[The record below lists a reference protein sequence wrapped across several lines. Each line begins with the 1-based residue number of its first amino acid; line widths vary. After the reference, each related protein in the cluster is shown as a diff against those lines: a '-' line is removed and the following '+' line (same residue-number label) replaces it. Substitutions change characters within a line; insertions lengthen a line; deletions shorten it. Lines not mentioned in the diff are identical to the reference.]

1 MTHQQVTAPSTELK
15 IVAVDLM
22 AVKEG
27 ENMPLYL
34 HVVNRI
40 LRDLRLEQQKTR
52 SSFQYAAFKRM
63 IEDEELTP
71 GQRAPLLQ
79 RLDTLE
85 SFMVEEQVHSS
96 SRSRNLMTASGNSWT
111 LRPGQLT
118 VVDLSCPCVTPE
130 TACSL
135 FNICLGLFIE
145 QDPSVG
151 RIIALDEA
159 HKYMNDSAEAST
171 LTEQLLAT
179 IRLQR
184 HLGTRIVISTQEPTI
199 SPKLLDL
206 CSLTI
211 VHRFTS
217 PDWMQTLQK
226 HLAGASVMPVLQES
240 KVGGDGEDCDLAN
253 SLQTLCVEGKG
264 SSKGK
269 AIFAY
274 IVQLRVGEALLF
286 APSAVLD
293 LDEVF
298 CARKLD
304 DGVLKIRVRERVTTD
319 GGRSVMAR

>member
-1 MTHQQVTAPSTELK
+1 
-15 IVAVDLM
+15 M

-27 ENMPLYL
+27 DNMPLYL
-34 HVVNRI
+34 HVVSRI

-52 SSFQYAAFKRM
+52 SSFQYSAFKRM
-63 IEDEELTP
+63 IEDEDLSA

-85 SFMVEEQVHSS
+85 SFMVQEQVQPSFHS
-96 SRSRNLMTASGNSWT
+96 RYLVTVSGNSWAP
-111 LRPGQLT
+111 RPGQLT
-118 VVDLSCPCVTPE
+118 IVDLSCPCVTPE

-145 QDPSVG
+145 QDSSVG

-159 HKYMNDSAEAST
+159 HKYMNESAEAST

-184 HLGTRIVISTQEPTI
+184 HLGARIVISTQEPTV

-217 PDWMQTLQK
+217 PDWMKTLQK
-226 HLAGASVMPVLQES
+226 HLAGTSVMPLLLES
-240 KVGGDGEDCDLAN
+240 KVDGDAEDDDLAL
-253 SLQTLCVEGKG
+253 SMQKLCIESTGKSNG
-264 SSKGK
+264 H
-269 AIFAY
+269 AIFAH

-293 LDEVF
+293 MDEMSRV
-298 CARKLD
+298 RKLD

-319 GGRSVMAR
+319 GGRSVMAG

>member
-1 MTHQQVTAPSTELK
+1 MT
-15 IVAVDLM
+15 VDLM

-34 HVVNRI
+34 HVVSRI

-63 IEDEELTP
+63 ITDEELSP

-85 SFMVEEQVHSS
+85 SFMVKEQVQSS
-96 SRSRNLMTASGNSWT
+96 SRKKYLAKASGNSWT
-111 LRPGQLT
+111 PRPGQLT
-118 VVDLSCPCVTPE
+118 IVDLSCPCVTPE

-159 HKYMNDSAEAST
+159 HKYMNESAEAST

-184 HLGTRIVISTQEPTI
+184 HLGARIVISTQEPTV

-217 PDWMQTLQK
+217 PDWMRTLQK
-226 HLAGASVMPVLQES
+226 HLAGTSVMPMLLES
-240 KVGGDGEDCDLAN
+240 KADGASEDDDLAL
-253 SLQTLCVEGKG
+253 SMQKLGIESTGE
-264 SSKGK
+264 SKGQ
-269 AIFAY
+269 AIFAH

-293 LDEVF
+293 MDEMSRV
-298 CARKLD
+298 RKLD

-319 GGRSVMAR
+319 GGRSVMAG

>member
-1 MTHQQVTAPSTELK
+1 
-15 IVAVDLM
+15 M

-34 HVVNRI
+34 HVVSRI

-63 IEDEELTP
+63 IKDEDLTP
-71 GQRAPLLQ
+71 GQRGPLLQ

-85 SFMVEEQVHSS
+85 SFMVKEQVHSS
-96 SRSRNLMTASGNSWT
+96 SRARHLRSTSGNSWT
-111 LRPGQLT
+111 PRPGQLT
-118 VVDLSCPCVTPE
+118 IVDLSCPCVTPE

-145 QDPSVG
+145 QDTSVG

-184 HLGTRIVISTQEPTI
+184 HLGARIVISTQEPTV

-226 HLAGASVMPVLQES
+226 HLAGTSVMPLLLES
-240 KVGGDGEDCDLAN
+240 KVDGDDEDRDLAIKM
-253 SLQTLCVEGKG
+253 QRLCVEGKIKG
-264 SSKGK
+264 KGNSKGGK
-269 AIFAY
+269 AIFAH

-286 APSAVLD
+286 APGAVLD
-293 LDEVF
+293 MDEVF

-319 GGRSVMAR
+319 GGRSVMAE